1 MILGNQAALLV
12 SEAAIKQLSSGSWVV
27 DKLSVGRALKGK
39 EELTTGGNLS
49 LCGQPPS
56 HEIWYIIETQ
66 EANLIC
72 GNIYIRLVS
81 PKKIIYNI

>member
-1 MILGNQAALLV
+1 MILGTQAALLV

-27 DKLSVGRALKGK
+27 DKFSVGRALNGK